1 MSHSMTL
8 QQVAQACSDAG
19 NRLPLPAGGA
29 NNCAF
34 TEPWQAQAFAMTLV
48 LHARG
53 AFSWTRWATALACEI
68 AAARS
73 AGQNDDGTGYYQHW
87 LNALEKIV
95 IEQAI
100 GTTRELHD
108 LEHAWEAAAA
118 RTPHGQSI
126 VLTASDG
133 VQTV

>member
-1 MSHSMTL
+1 VSHSMTL

-73 AGQNDDGTGYYQHW
+73 AGQNDDGTGYYKRLSLSKLSAQLASCTI
-87 LNALEKIV
+87 LNTPGKPL
-95 IEQAI
+95 
-100 GTTRELHD
+100 RR
-108 LEHAWEAAAA
+108 A
-118 RTPHGQSI
+118 RR
-126 VLTASDG
+126 
-133 VQTV
+133 TVRRSC